1 MTPSLAKSLTLR
13 CPTSPPSPEAALFS
27 CSRNYVSGFLSTSC
41 WRQRAKGPQQW
52 RTTRT
57 TLPLVDG
64 SGNITRLAGWR
75 AGDFTL
81 RALPLEGKAQKRIV
95 RPAALGNAGS
105 ACCTSGSTTTI
116 LPNRPILHCHRQRPR
131 EPSTQ
136 LFEFKEN
143 GQICS
148 YSRERKKE
156 RERERER
163 DGLLREKYLA
173 YSENF
178 S

>member
-41 WRQRAKGPQQW
+41 WWQRAKGPQL

-75 AGDFTL
+75 AGDLTL

-105 ACCTSGSTTTI
+105 AANGSTTTI
-116 LPNRPILHCHRQRPR
+116 LPNGPIFHCHRQRPR

-136 LFEFKEN
+136 PFEFKEN
-143 GQICS
+143 NQICACF
-148 YSRERKKE
+148 RERV
-156 RERERER
+156 
-163 DGLLREKYLA
+163 GLLREKYLA